1 MCTAYIIIYNVI
13 SRLGGVAIEP
23 WALEYNFDGFRVNH
37 LVRACMQQLIN
48 VVPSFIYWNS
58 LQKFL

>member
-23 WALEYNFDGFRVNH
+23 WALEYNFRVNH
-37 LVRACMQQLIN
+37 LVRACM
-48 VVPSFIYWNS
+48 YATTH
-58 LQKFL
+58 